1 MRRRTYLKATGTALL
16 GLAATGRAAADG
28 SSDRRGVY
36 RPGGPW
42 PGSEQAFNL
51 DGFHTNEEL
60 AAELRK
66 IDRRSDRITLRRI
79 GESAGLGEP
88 IWEVTVGDG
97 DTSVHLINQIHGD
110 EPVGTEVTLDLIRD
124 LALGNSGRVE
134 TLLDG
139 LSFTIVPRVNPDG
152 AMFEYDIDGDGRAEW
167 IGRRY
172 NTQAWEPG
180 DSRYEPYY
188 HYRYPADAPPG
199 YDMNRDFNVLPPGDL
214 PDPIPEEWWT
224 VEDGEAFL
232 DVPYEGYT
240 LRSSGLRL
248 APEVRAVTESA
259 LRADPDYAI
268 THHHQGRYL
277 YPDSGDGNRPPKQTI
292 MSVMPAYGP
301 VYRERSPFDFP
312 GADVEQVVDPFI
324 DAETSQR
331 SLQLNVLVA
340 NALAER
346 GDSVFDSVTRYG
358 YYPLW
363 GSYLDTVCPQTG
375 AAGLLYEVTGQTD
388 DRGQQGLGQMIQA
401 TKEGFAATFEAMAD
415 GSIADVDAEDYWDIP
430 LTGEPLSNPHGVELP
445 TR

>member
-16 GLAATGRAAADG
+16 GLAAAGTAAAD
-28 SSDRRGVY
+28 SDERRGVY

-42 PGSEQAFNL
+42 PGSEQAYNL
-51 DGFHTNEEL
+51 DAFHTNEEL
-60 AAELRK
+60 AAELRR
-66 IDRRSDRITLRRI
+66 IDRRSDRISLQEI

-110 EPVGTEVTLDLIRD
+110 EPIGTEVTLELIRD

-152 AMFEYDIDGDGRAEW
+152 AMFEYDVDDDGSAEW
-167 IGRRY
+167 IGRRT
-172 NTQAWEPG
+172 NTQAWRPG
-180 DSRYEPYY
+180 DSKYEPYY
-188 HYRYPADAPPG
+188 HYAVPDDAPPG
-199 YDMNRDFNVLPPGDL
+199 YDMNRDFNVALDADAIGSQDGT
-214 PDPIPEEWWT
+214 WT
-224 VEDGEAFL
+224 DGRYYDVE
-232 DVPYEGYT
+232 YEGYT
-240 LRSSGLRL
+240 LRSSGLML
-248 APEVRAVTESA
+248 APEVRAVAASA
-259 LRADPDYAI
+259 LRAAPDYAI

-301 VYRERSPFDFP
+301 VYRERSPFDDP
-312 GADVEQVVDPFI
+312 EAPVEDVVDPFI
-324 DAETSQR
+324 DAETSER
-331 SLQLNVLVA
+331 SLQLNVLVER
-340 NALAER
+340 ALGER
-346 GDSVFDSVTRYG
+346 GESVFDSVTRYG

-363 GSYLDTVCPQTG
+363 GSYLDTVCPRTG

-388 DRGQQGLGQMIQA
+388 DRGQQGFGQMVQA

-415 GSIADVDAEDYWDIP
+415 GSIADVNAEEYWDIP
-430 LTGEPLSNPHGVELP
+430 LTGDPLSNPHGVDVP